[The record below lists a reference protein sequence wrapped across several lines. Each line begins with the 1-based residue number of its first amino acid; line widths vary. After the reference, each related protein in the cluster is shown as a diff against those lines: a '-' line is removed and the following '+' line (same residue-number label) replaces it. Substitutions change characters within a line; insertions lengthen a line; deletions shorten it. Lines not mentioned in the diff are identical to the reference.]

1 MPPFLIYDMTL
12 QHSPVYQFSQACLLT
27 CFDESG
33 RNNHTE
39 ATFIFRDLKTLA
51 NIILVSCGILC
62 ILFLWNYLC
71 AVFLW
76 FHQFFFLSFVKDKL
90 DKHLMKITSPRAIWR
105 TILLK
110 VSLWFSFCRRHW
122 IISKIYCLLLS
133 SISGIF
139 ISSPLGPMWRS
150 SAKQGSLGPVA
161 YWGAAHVQYYS
172 IVPRGMPGPGW
183 VHSVRD

>member
-1 MPPFLIYDMTL
+1 MTL

-110 VSLWFSFCRRHW
+110 VSLWFSFCGRHW

-172 IVPRGMPGPGW
+172 IVPRGMPGSGW